1 MKLQPH
7 QCHFLTRM
15 TSTPLTFADDAPSI
29 INKFTSYEE
38 LHKELHWAELGWF
51 TYFDHLANAVF
62 HLILRYTDQP
72 LEGSFQYRYVWLSV
86 TKYRIYAVTTGSV
99 WHPSEREALA
109 TAKCPSGDVVD
120 DDLVLTV
127 ESRCEAACDLMMDFP
142 TTTVDDLETTYTLH
156 KTVTRDP
163 RTFYIGNTKTYLFSV
178 TGVNGLC
185 QYQSP
190 IKNVKESFEHELKMR
205 EFTSDMKTER

>member
-1 MKLQPH
+1 MGH
-7 QCHFLTRM
+7 
-15 TSTPLTFADDAPSI
+15 
-29 INKFTSYEE
+29 
-38 LHKELHWAELGWF
+38 WF

-127 ESRCEAACDLMMDFP
+127 ESRCDAACDLMMDFP

-190 IKNVKESFEHELKMR
+190 IKNVKESFEHELKML